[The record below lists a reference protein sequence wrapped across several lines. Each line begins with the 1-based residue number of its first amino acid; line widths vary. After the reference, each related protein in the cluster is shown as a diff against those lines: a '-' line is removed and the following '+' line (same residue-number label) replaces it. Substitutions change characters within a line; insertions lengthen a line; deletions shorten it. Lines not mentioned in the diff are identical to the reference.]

1 MKVKRLEQFI
11 KYQSLLTQQ
20 DLERVAKIGRPGRI
34 LFRRT
39 PRNLDDLTI
48 GQLIDL
54 WSITNDYD
62 LFYVSLR
69 VVLGVK
75 RYTVARRVRIGRVIG
90 WMNFMQAELLR
101 IADMWRA
108 IEHDPTPEE
117 FMAGIDRLNSGFFG
131 IIDAYAKRMGFRDHD
146 DVMNV
151 KWIII
156 YECMKMDVEGAEF
169 QRRLQKQIAKKPRP

>member
-11 KYQSLLTQQ
+11 KYQSLFTQQ
-20 DLERVAKIGRPGRI
+20 DLERVAKIGRPRRI

-75 RYTVARRVRIGRVIG
+75 RYAVARRVRIGRVIG
-90 WMNFMQAELLR
+90 WMNFMGFWPMDLP
-101 IADMWRA
+101 M
-108 IEHDPTPEE
+108 PTPEE